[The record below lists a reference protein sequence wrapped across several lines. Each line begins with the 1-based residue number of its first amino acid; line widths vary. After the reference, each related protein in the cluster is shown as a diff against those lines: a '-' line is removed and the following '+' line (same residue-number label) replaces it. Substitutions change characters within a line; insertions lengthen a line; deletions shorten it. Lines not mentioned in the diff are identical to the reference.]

1 MVSKHRPLIFPLLA
15 IGILSVWLIASS
27 ASSHAASTSAP
38 SSVASEPPCNT
49 WTLSSDMQ
57 VWPNQENPNRDSCG
71 TRDVWYFMG
80 SADLNRNPQTY
91 YLLPTFYPDGAGI
104 SGLEGWMG
112 SATHE
117 GYHSATPL
125 ITINSTGEMQSALP
139 SIPLFPN
146 TIYVH
151 PAPTQMIIVGWRS
164 PFDGVI
170 RIRGD
175 VSGAD
180 LSCYYDG
187 VLWYIDKGTTP
198 IASGSITPCATQKF
212 RSGSH
217 GGDLASVSVHL
228 GEFIFFAIH
237 PNHEYGCDT
246 TRLDISISRVP
257 TRFVFPFIIR

>member
-1 MVSKHRPLIFPLLA
+1 MRSKHRPFIFSLLA

-27 ASSHAASTSAP
+27 TSAYAAGTFAP
-38 SSVASEPPCNT
+38 PTMASEPPCNT

-57 VWPNQENPNRDSCG
+57 MWPNQENPNRDSCG
-71 TRDVWYFMG
+71 TRKVWYFLG
-80 SADLNRNPQTY
+80 STSLTRDPRTY
-91 YLLPTFYPDGAGI
+91 YLLPIFHPDAGGI
-104 SGLEGWMG
+104 SGLEAWMG
-112 SATHE
+112 SATSE

-125 ITINSTGEMQSALP
+125 ILINSTGETQFALP

-151 PAPTQMIIVGWRS
+151 PAPTQMVIVGWRS
-164 PFDGVI
+164 PLDGVI
-170 RIRGD
+170 QIRGEIG
-175 VSGAD
+175 GAD

-198 IASGSITPCATQKF
+198 IASGSIAPCTTQRF
-212 RSGSH
+212 RNGSH
-217 GGDLASVSVHL
+217 GGDLASVSVHS

-246 TRLDISISRVP
+246 TRLDISISRVAS
-257 TRFVFPFIIR
+257 RLIFPIILR